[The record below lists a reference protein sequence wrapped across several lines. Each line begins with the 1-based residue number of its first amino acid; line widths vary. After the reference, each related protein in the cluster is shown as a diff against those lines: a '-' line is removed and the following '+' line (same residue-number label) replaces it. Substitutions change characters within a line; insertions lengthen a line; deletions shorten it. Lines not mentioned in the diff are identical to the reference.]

1 MVGGITLGALISD
14 FVAAHYPRP
23 EVAPVAMLHFLMEQN
38 QLTQSSLPEL
48 DTLFSFVRGSPPPAQ
63 PSGQ

>member
-1 MVGGITLGALISD
+1 
-14 FVAAHYPRP
+14 
-23 EVAPVAMLHFLMEQN
+23 MLHFLMEQN